1 MTDAA
6 TALADPRFTACW
18 PFTLIQECPLPNDW
32 SNRRNFSND
41 AHDPGGETMCGIIQR
56 EYDHYRRS
64 KGLPLQDVS
73 KISRDEGAD
82 IYYSSY
88 WLPECP
94 KLPAGLDLQFFDEAV
109 NAGPGAATMILQ
121 RSLQITADR
130 AWGPQTDAAVKAI
143 TTPVGIIK
151 AFTIEREAY
160 YRALSGFK
168 YFGTDWIRRSVKIGA
183 DALKMAT
190 APAATS

>member
-1 MTDAA
+1 MDSPMNDA
-6 TALADPRFTACW
+6 RFTICW
-18 PFTLIQECPLPNDW
+18 PYTLAQEAPIPNDW
-32 SNRRNFSND
+32 SNWRNFSND

-56 EYDHYRRS
+56 EYDYYRRS

-73 KISRDEGAD
+73 KISRNEGAD
-82 IYYSSY
+82 IYYNSY
-88 WLPECP
+88 WMPDCP
-94 KLPAGLDLQFFDEAV
+94 KLSPGLDLQFFDESV

-143 TTPVGIIK
+143 TNPVAIIK
-151 AFTIEREAY
+151 TFTAEREAY

-168 YFGTDWIRRSVKIGA
+168 YFGADWIRRSVEIGA

-190 APAATS
+190 TPAATS